1 MKKLVINLWL
11 LEMWLN
17 SNLGEM
23 ISNYIIYLLFIIY
36 LNIKFLKENDLPNK
50 SFFGILLVK

>member
-1 MKKLVINLWL
+1 
-11 LEMWLN
+11 MWLN

-23 ISNYIIYLLFIIY
+23 ISNYILYFLFIRD

-50 SFFGILLVK
+50 SFFCILLVE

>member
-23 ISNYIIYLLFIIY
+23 ISNYILYLLFILY

-50 SFFGILLVK
+50 SFFGIFLVK

>member
-1 MKKLVINLWL
+1 
-11 LEMWLN
+11 MWLN

-23 ISNYIIYLLFIIY
+23 ISNYILYLLFILD

-50 SFFGILLVK
+50 SFFGILLVG